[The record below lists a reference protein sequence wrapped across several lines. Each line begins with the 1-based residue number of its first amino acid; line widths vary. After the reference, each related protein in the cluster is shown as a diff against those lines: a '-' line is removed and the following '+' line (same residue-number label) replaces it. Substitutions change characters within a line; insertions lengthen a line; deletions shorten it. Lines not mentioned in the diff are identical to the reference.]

1 MNEKIFTINNLVLI
15 FEYFEAL
22 CWPQISKNILEDY
35 TLISSE
41 ESKKHVIDYFKKNEN
56 QNKIINI
63 QEFTF
68 ALRRLIS
75 RFLAGSRQEIDIKPD
90 LDLILYIDKN
100 EFWSKEIA
108 DNDEKYNELMK
119 ICHKDIKIGN
129 AWDLYNALDGDIILN
144 KYIEKSK
151 KKENENNDD
160 DNIKKEDK
168 KENKYDEINTDETQA
183 DEKKGDE
190 QEGNNFD
197 DDEEKEKEEDENDES
212 RDDYD

>member
-1 MNEKIFTINNLVLI
+1 MNEKIFTINNLVSI

-22 CWPQISKNILEDY
+22 CWPQISKNILPDY
-35 TLISSE
+35 TLTLSE
-41 ESKKHVIDYFKKNEN
+41 EGKKHVIDYFKKNES

-90 LDLILYIDKN
+90 LDLILYISKN
-100 EFWSKEIA
+100 EFWCKEIA
-108 DNDEKYNELMK
+108 DNDEKDNELLV

-129 AWDLYNALDGDIILN
+129 AFDLYNALDGDIILN
-144 KYIEKSK
+144 KFIEKRK
-151 KKENENNDD
+151 KKENENIDKEDD
-160 DNIKKEDK
+160 DDK
-168 KENKYDEINTDETQA
+168 KEVKKEYGLEEINTDETQA
-183 DEKKGDE
+183 DEKKGNE
-190 QEGNNFD
+190 QEGNNI
-197 DDEEKEKEEDENDES
+197 DEEKEEEEEENDEE